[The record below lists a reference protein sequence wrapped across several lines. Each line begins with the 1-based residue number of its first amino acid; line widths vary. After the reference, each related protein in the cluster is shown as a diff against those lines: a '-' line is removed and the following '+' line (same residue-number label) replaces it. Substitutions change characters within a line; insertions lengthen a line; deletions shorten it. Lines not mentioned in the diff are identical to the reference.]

1 MPDAALLWIREKS
14 RDVRLV
20 GRGELQRWMG
30 RGSPPQCLSEK
41 KKADQVLM
49 MKYETTAFT
58 VHERQSD
65 VMDVRKSES

>member
-1 MPDAALLWIREKS
+1 MD
-14 RDVRLV
+14 
-20 GRGELQRWMG
+20 GERVS
-30 RGSPPQCLSEK
+30 SPVFVK
-41 KKADQVLM
+41 NKKADQVLM